1 MRDVAIIG
9 SGVTKFGELWEKSL
23 ADLVAEAGISAIMD
37 AGIDGTDIDAMY
49 IGGMS
54 AGRFVGQEHLG
65 ALAAEVS
72 GLSELHI
79 PSTRVEAACASGGLA
94 LHSGYLAVA
103 SGMYDTVIV
112 GGAEKMT
119 DVAGKEATNIL
130 ASAASREWEAFF
142 GVTFPGLY
150 ALLAR
155 YHMHKY
161 GTTPEQLAAVAVKN
175 HHNGSMNPKAQYRRE
190 ITIEDV
196 LNSTMVAD
204 PLHLLDCSPI
214 TDGAASAVITSVEK
228 AKEYTDDIIKI
239 KASAQASD
247 SISLAG
253 RSRFDALPATIE
265 AAKKAY
271 KQAGIEPSD
280 IDFAEVHDCFTI
292 AEIMAIEDLGFFK
305 KGEGGKA
312 AEEGLTAL
320 DGEIP
325 INTSGGLK
333 SKGHPVG
340 ATGIA
345 QIHELLLQLRGKADK
360 RQVEKAEIGL
370 AHNVGGSGGTAV
382 IHILEAI

>member
-130 ASAASREWEAFF
+130 ASAADREWEAFF
-142 GVTFPGLY
+142 GATFPGLY

-190 ITIEDV
+190 ITVEDV

-265 AAKKAY
+265 AAKRAY

-360 RQVEKAEIGL
+360 RQIEKAEIGL

>member
-1 MRDVAIIG
+1 
-9 SGVTKFGELWEKSL
+9 
-23 ADLVAEAGISAIMD
+23 
-37 AGIDGTDIDAMY
+37 
-49 IGGMS
+49 
-54 AGRFVGQEHLG
+54 
-65 ALAAEVS
+65 
-72 GLSELHI
+72 
-79 PSTRVEAACASGGLA
+79 
-94 LHSGYLAVA
+94 
-103 SGMYDTVIV
+103 
-112 GGAEKMT
+112 
-119 DVAGKEATNIL
+119 
-130 ASAASREWEAFF
+130 
-142 GVTFPGLY
+142 
-150 ALLAR
+150 
-155 YHMHKY
+155 
-161 GTTPEQLAAVAVKN
+161 
-175 HHNGSMNPKAQYRRE
+175 
-190 ITIEDV
+190 
-196 LNSTMVAD
+196 
-204 PLHLLDCSPI
+204 
-214 TDGAASAVITSVEK
+214 ASAVITSVEK
-228 AKEYTDDIIKI
+228 AKEYTDEIIKI

-265 AAKKAY
+265 AAKRAY

-360 RQVEKAEIGL
+360 RQIEKAEIGL